1 MSVSNISDKIK
12 QSIQKLDG
20 ASKDPFLGFFNEFEM
35 VQISQEQSCHP
46 AATSNLEND
55 FSGGKFLSEGRLS
68 NISVKMLEAL
78 MFIREFPIEK
88 IKALIKIIL
97 EAERYAKDQKRL
109 AKLRNRKRKLRAEE
123 AKELEELGNRQKKRK
138 TD

>member
-88 IKALIKIIL
+88 IKALLKIIL
-97 EAERYAKDQKRL
+97 EAERYAKDQK
-109 AKLRNRKRKLRAEE
+109 
-123 AKELEELGNRQKKRK
+123 GSVRK
-138 TD
+138 TVNAYSTKVSKCNFELLGL